1 MNNRVNEL
9 RKQKGITQAD
19 FAKMLGVSRMTVSSI
34 ETGRFDPSIMLAYK
48 IAKVFDLTIEDVF
61 IFDTEA

>member
-1 MNNRVNEL
+1 MNNRVSDL
-9 RKQKGITQAD
+9 RKERGITQAD

-61 IFDTEA
+61 IFE

>member
-1 MNNRVNEL
+1 MNNRVSEL
-9 RKQKGITQAD
+9 RKEKGITQAD

-61 IFDTEA
+61 IFE

>member
-1 MNNRVNEL
+1 MNNRVSDL
-9 RKQKGITQAD
+9 RKERGITQAD

-48 IAKVFDLTIEDVF
+48 IAKVFDLAIEDVF

>member
-1 MNNRVNEL
+1 MNNRVSDL
-9 RKQKGITQAD
+9 RKERGITQAD

-48 IAKVFDLTIEDVF
+48 IAKVFDLAIEDVF
-61 IFDTEA
+61 IFE

>member
-61 IFDTEA
+61 IFE

>member
-9 RKQKGITQAD
+9 RKQRGITQAN

-48 IAKVFDLTIEDVF
+48 IAKVFELSIEEVF
-61 IFDTEA
+61 IFDDEN